1 MFLFKIARSK
11 FELNFLLLK
20 QLMSA
25 SKLPNNL
32 QWNFWQ
38 VTRILI
44 LSVLICLGTWTISL
58 PASAATQ
65 IKLSDLTYET
75 CPEGTGKNM
84 VLGGGVMSA
93 NCFLV
98 KGKTF
103 NPSNKTVFD
112 ADVFGRVYDANGNDV
127 MPERTR
133 FGAIAEVPPGESTF
147 EMMLSV
153 PADMPEPLS
162 LKQFKAS
169 GFTARVR

>member
-1 MFLFKIARSK
+1 
-11 FELNFLLLK
+11 
-20 QLMSA
+20 MSA

-32 QWNFWQ
+32 HLNLGEI
-38 VTRILI
+38 TRTLI
-44 LSVLICLGTWTISL
+44 LSVLICLFTWAISP
-58 PASAATQ
+58 PAWAATQ
-65 IKLSDLTYET
+65 IKLTELTYEI
-75 CPEGTGKNM
+75 CPEGMGKNM

-93 NCFLV
+93 DCYLV
-98 KGKTF
+98 KGKAF

-133 FGAIAEVPPGESTF
+133 FGAIAEVPSGESSF

-153 PADMPEPLS
+153 PADMPPPLS

-169 GFTARVR
+169 GFTGRVR

>member
-1 MFLFKIARSK
+1 
-11 FELNFLLLK
+11 
-20 QLMSA
+20 MSA

-32 QWNFWQ
+32 QLNFWQ
-38 VTRILI
+38 VTRTL
-44 LSVLICLGTWTISL
+44 LVSVLICLITWSIS
-58 PASAATQ
+58 PAAWAATQ

-75 CPEGTGKNM
+75 CPESMGKNM

-98 KGKTF
+98 KGKAF

-133 FGAIAEVPPGESTF
+133 FGAIAEVPSGESTF

-153 PADMPEPLS
+153 PADMPAPLS

-169 GFTARVR
+169 GFSGRVR

>member
-1 MFLFKIARSK
+1 
-11 FELNFLLLK
+11 
-20 QLMSA
+20 MSA
-25 SKLPNNL
+25 SKLVDRPRL
-32 QWNFWQ
+32 NFY
-38 VTRILI
+38 
-44 LSVLICLGTWTISL
+44 LSFWKSAKAIALVGLICLMSWAISL
-58 PASAATQ
+58 PVLAATQ
-65 IKLSDLTYET
+65 IKLTDITYER
-75 CPEGTGKNM
+75 CPAGMGKNI

-98 KGKTF
+98 TGKAF

-112 ADVFGRVYDANGNDV
+112 ADIFGRVYDANGNDI

-133 FGAIAEVPPGESTF
+133 LGAIPEVPSGESNF

-153 PADMPEPLS
+153 PADQPPPLT